1 MGNAAPVGQYE
12 TGMGM
17 ATMANGACS
26 APGVNAPQMAALP
39 AVVET
44 NAEGR
49 DGVLVVLSDLHI
61 GGDPG
66 QEDFFCHA
74 ELIALLDDLDREPG
88 PVTLLING
96 DFFEFLQVTPPPGA
110 NRARVI
116 VEHPDHAALFMR
128 LRLWNTRPGHRTVY
142 TVGNHDSETA
152 WNAEIATYLIA
163 QGIVHDVALGYEH
176 CFMSDGGDLTVYAEH
191 GNEEDSQNAIVDY
204 GHPLIVPV
212 GTHVVT
218 QLVNR
223 IEPLGRFAGPD
234 DATTLSDID
243 NIYPLEMVPW
253 WLFSNYFYRQARRFM
268 RYVLAPAIAILLVL
282 RFLNNAIIR
291 LSQGRLP
298 EFSAGRL
305 GQVFGFLLLDVVVV
319 LGLVLL
325 MLRHDF
331 MRWRRRSGLL
341 EPLQIVAE
349 GEEHYRASCR
359 AFLAGE
365 RQPAHRHAAQR
376 APGAAMDVFL
386 YGHNHIAELE
396 EYIIGER
403 HTAFINTGTWMRK
416 IVRLPTRLKLP
427 PVFIPVYQLTYAIL
441 RMTPAGLSATLNE
454 RVKPL
459 QYHLGWA
466 ERIATFRK
474 RPPLPPPA
482 MAGREVVLGSVI
494 LPAPVSSL
502 APVERSPTYARGR

>member
-1 MGNAAPVGQYE
+1 MD
-12 TGMGM
+12 
-17 ATMANGACS
+17 NGTYR
-26 APGVNAPQMAALP
+26 APGLDAPHIIALP

-49 DGVLVVLSDLHI
+49 NGVLVALSDLHI
-61 GGDPG
+61 GGDLG

-74 ELIALLDDLDREPG
+74 ELIALLDDLDRIAE
-88 PVTLLING
+88 PVTILING
-96 DFFEFLQVTPPPGA
+96 DFFEFLQVTVPPGG
-110 NRARVI
+110 NRARAV
-116 VEHPDHAALFMR
+116 VEQAEHAVLFAR
-128 LRLWNTRPGHRTVY
+128 LRQWNARPGHRTVY

-152 WNAEIATYLIA
+152 WNAAIGAYLIA
-163 QGIVHDVALGYEH
+163 EGIVHDVALGYEH
-176 CFMSDGGDLTVYAEH
+176 CFTSGGGELTVYAEH

-243 NIYPLEMVPW
+243 NIYPLELVPW
-253 WLFSNYFYRQARRFM
+253 WLFSNYFYRQARRFV
-268 RYVLAPAIAILLVL
+268 RYILVPAIVILLAL
-282 RFLNNAIIR
+282 RYLNNAIIR

-305 GQVFGFLLLDVVVV
+305 SQVFGFLILDVVVV

-359 AFLAGE
+359 SFLAGE
-365 RQPAHRHAAQR
+365 RQPAHRQDRAA
-376 APGAAMDVFL
+376 AVDVFV

-396 EYIIGER
+396 EYVVGER
-403 HTAFINTGTWMRK
+403 RTAFINTGTWMRK

-427 PVFIPVYQLTYAIL
+427 PVFIPVYQLTYAVL
-441 RMTPAGLSATLNE
+441 RMTPAGLSITLNE

-459 QYHLGWA
+459 RYRLGWA
-466 ERIATFRK
+466 ERIATFRT
-474 RPPLPPPA
+474 RPPLPPAARAGQEITLARVTLPVPVPTPA
-482 MAGREVVLGSVI
+482 ED
-494 LPAPVSSL
+494 API
-502 APVERSPTYARGR
+502 YARTR

>member
-1 MGNAAPVGQYE
+1 MV
-12 TGMGM
+12 
-17 ATMANGACS
+17 
-26 APGVNAPQMAALP
+26 ALP

-49 DGVLVVLSDLHI
+49 NGVFVVLSDLHI

-74 ELIALLDDLDREPG
+74 ELIALLDDLDREPE
-88 PVTLLING
+88 PVTILING
-96 DFFEFLQVTPPPGA
+96 DFFEFLQVTPPPGG
-110 NRARVI
+110 NRAQAV
-116 VEHPDHAALFMR
+116 VEHPDHAALFAR
-128 LRLWNTRPGHRTVY
+128 LRQWNARPGHRTVY

-152 WNAEIATYLIA
+152 WNAAIGIYLIE

-176 CFMSDGGDLTVYAEH
+176 CFASDSGELTVYAEH

-223 IEPLGRFAGPD
+223 IEPLGRFAGTD

-268 RYVLAPAIAILLVL
+268 RYVLAPAIVILFAL
-282 RFLNNAIIR
+282 RFLNDAVIH

-365 RQPAHRHAAQR
+365 RQPAHRQDREAAV
-376 APGAAMDVFL
+376 DVFL

-396 EYIIGER
+396 EYIVGER
-403 HTAFINTGTWMRK
+403 HTAFVNTGTWMRK

-427 PVFIPVYQLTYAIL
+427 PVFIPVYQLTYAVL
-441 RMTPAGLSATLNE
+441 RMTPAGLSTTLNE

-459 QYHLGWA
+459 RYRLGWA

-474 RPPLPPPA
+474 RPPLPSA
-482 MAGREVVLGSVI
+482 MLAGQEIALASVT
-494 LPAPVSSL
+494 LPVPTPAPVEH
-502 APVERSPTYARGR
+502 APAYAHTR

>member
-1 MGNAAPVGQYE
+1 
-12 TGMGM
+12 
-17 ATMANGACS
+17 
-26 APGVNAPQMAALP
+26 
-39 AVVET
+39 VET

-49 DGVLVVLSDLHI
+49 DGLLVVLSDLHI

-74 ELIALLDDLDREPG
+74 ELIALLDDLDREPE

-96 DFFEFLQVTPPPGA
+96 DFFEFLQVTVPPGG
-110 NRARVI
+110 NRAQAV
-116 VEHPDHAALFMR
+116 VEHPDHAALFAR
-128 LRLWNTRPGHRTVY
+128 LRQWNARRGHRTVY
-142 TVGNHDSETA
+142 TIGNHDSETA
-152 WNAEIATYLIA
+152 WNGAIGTYLIA
-163 QGIVHDVALGYEH
+163 QGVVHDVALGYEH
-176 CFMSDGGDLTVYAEH
+176 RFTADGGELTVYAEH

-223 IEPLGRFAGPD
+223 IEPLGQFAGPD

-253 WLFSNYFYRQARRFM
+253 WLFSNYFYRQARRFT
-268 RYVLAPAIAILLVL
+268 RYVLLPAIVILFAL

-298 EFSAGRL
+298 EFSVGRL
-305 GQVFGFLLLDVVVV
+305 SQVFGFLILDVVVV

-359 AFLAGE
+359 SFLAGE

-376 APGAAMDVFL
+376 APGAAVDVFV

-396 EYIIGER
+396 EYRIGER
-403 HTAFINTGTWMRK
+403 RTAFVNTGTWMRK

-427 PVFIPVYQLTYAIL
+427 PVFVPVYDLTYAIL
-441 RMTPAGLSATLNE
+441 RMTPAGLSVTLNE

-459 QYHLGWA
+459 SYHLGWA
-466 ERIATFRK
+466 ERLATFRT
-474 RPPLPPPA
+474 RPPLPSPA
-482 MAGREVVLGSVI
+482 LAGREATLASVVLPV
-494 LPAPVSSL
+494 PAPARANL
-502 APVERSPTYARGR
+502 RPSPYRLTTALESRENARAGEASAT

>member
-1 MGNAAPVGQYE
+1 MD
-12 TGMGM
+12 
-17 ATMANGACS
+17 NGTYR
-26 APGVNAPQMAALP
+26 APGIDAPHIVALP

-49 DGVLVVLSDLHI
+49 GGVLVVLSDLHI

-74 ELIALLDDLDREPG
+74 ELIALLDDLDREPE
-88 PVTLLING
+88 PVTILING
-96 DFFEFLQVTPPPGA
+96 DFFEFLQVTLPPGG
-110 NRARVI
+110 NRARVV
-116 VEHPDHAALFMR
+116 VEHPDHAALFAR
-128 LRLWNTRPGHRTVY
+128 LREWNARPGHRTVY

-152 WNAEIATYLIA
+152 WNVAIGTYLIE

-176 CFMSDGGDLTVYAEH
+176 CFASDGGELTVYAEH

-253 WLFSNYFYRQARRFM
+253 WLFSNYFYRQARRFT
-268 RYVLAPAIAILLVL
+268 RYILAPAIVILLAL
-282 RFLNNAIIR
+282 RFLNDAIIH

-298 EFSAGRL
+298 EFSVGRL
-305 GQVFGFLLLDVVVV
+305 GQIFGFLLLDVVVV

-349 GEEHYRASCR
+349 GEEHYHASCR

-365 RQPAHRHAAQR
+365 RQPAHRQDRVAAV
-376 APGAAMDVFL
+376 DVFL

-396 EYIIGER
+396 EYVVGER
-403 HTAFINTGTWMRK
+403 HTAFVNTGTWMRK
-416 IVRLPTRLKLP
+416 IVRLPTRLRLP
-427 PVFIPVYQLTYAIL
+427 PVFVPAYQLTYAVL
-441 RMTPAGLSATLNE
+441 RMTPAGLSVTLNE

-459 QYHLGWA
+459 PYRLGWA

-474 RPPLPPPA
+474 RPPLPAPA
-482 MAGREVVLGSVI
+482 LAGQEAMLSSVT
-494 LPAPVSSL
+494 LPVPTPAPAEH
-502 APVERSPTYARGR
+502 APLYAHTRQ

>member
-1 MGNAAPVGQYE
+1 MD
-12 TGMGM
+12 
-17 ATMANGACS
+17 NGTCR
-26 APGVNAPQMAALP
+26 APGMDAPHMVALP

-49 DGVLVVLSDLHI
+49 DGVLIVLSDLHI

-74 ELIALLDDLDREPG
+74 ELIALLDDLDRESE
-88 PVTLLING
+88 PVTILING
-96 DFFEFLQVTPPPGA
+96 DFFEFLQVTVPPGG
-110 NRARVI
+110 NRARAV
-116 VEHPDHAALFMR
+116 VEHADHATLFAR
-128 LRLWNTRPGHRTVY
+128 LREWNARPGHRTVY

-152 WNAEIATYLIA
+152 WNAAIGAYLIE

-176 CFMSDGGDLTVYAEH
+176 CFTSGGGELTVYAEH

-223 IEPLGRFAGPD
+223 IEPPGRFAGPD

-253 WLFSNYFYRQARRFM
+253 WLFSNYFYRQARRFT
-268 RYVLAPAIAILLVL
+268 RYVLLPAIVILFVL
-282 RFLNNAIIR
+282 RYLNHAIIR

-305 GQVFGFLLLDVVVV
+305 SQVFGFLILDVVVV

-359 AFLAGE
+359 SFLAGE
-365 RQPAHRHAAQR
+365 RQPAHRQDRAA
-376 APGAAMDVFL
+376 AVDAFI

-396 EYIIGER
+396 EYIVGER
-403 HTAFINTGTWMRK
+403 RTAFVNTGTWMRK

-427 PVFIPVYQLTYAIL
+427 PVFIPAYQLTYAVLQI
-441 RMTPAGLSATLNE
+441 TSAGLSITLNE

-459 QYHLGWA
+459 PYHLGWA
-466 ERIATFRK
+466 EQIATFRK
-474 RPPLPPPA
+474 RPPLPSA
-482 MAGREVVLGSVI
+482 ALAGQEITIARITLPV
-494 LPAPVSSL
+494 PAP
-502 APVERSPTYARGR
+502 APTKDTPMYAHTR

>member
-1 MGNAAPVGQYE
+1 
-12 TGMGM
+12 
-17 ATMANGACS
+17 MANKGTCR
-26 APGVNAPQMAALP
+26 APEIDAPHIVALP
-39 AVVET
+39 AAVET

-49 DGVLVVLSDLHI
+49 DGILVVLSDLHI

-66 QEDFFCHA
+66 QEDFFCHT
-74 ELIALLDDLDREPG
+74 ELTALLDDLDREPG
-88 PVTLLING
+88 PVTILING
-96 DFFEFLQVTPPPGA
+96 DFFEFLQVTVPPGG
-110 NRARVI
+110 NRARAV
-116 VEHPDHAALFMR
+116 VEHPDHAALFAR
-128 LRLWNTRPGHRTVY
+128 LREWNARPGHRTVY

-152 WNAEIATYLIA
+152 WNAAIGIYLIE

-176 CFMSDGGDLTVYAEH
+176 CFASDGGELTVYAEH

-204 GHPLIVPV
+204 GHPLIVPI
-212 GTHVVT
+212 GSHIVT
-218 QLVNR
+218 QFVNR

-268 RYVLAPAIAILLVL
+268 RYVLAPAIVILFVL

-298 EFSAGRL
+298 EFSAGRTA
-305 GQVFGFLLLDVVVV
+305 QIFAFLILDVVVV

-365 RQPAHRHAAQR
+365 RQPAHRQDRAA
-376 APGAAMDVFL
+376 AVDVFV

-396 EYIIGER
+396 EYVVGR
-403 HTAFINTGTWMRK
+403 RQTAFVNTGTWMRK

-427 PVFIPVYQLTYAIL
+427 PVFVPEYQLTYAVL
-441 RMTPAGLSATLNE
+441 RMTTLGLSVTLNE

-459 QYHLGWA
+459 PYRLGWA

-474 RPPLPPPA
+474 RPPLPVA
-482 MAGREVVLGSVI
+482 ALAGQEVTLASVT
-494 LPAPVSSL
+494 LPVPAP
-502 APVERSPTYARGR
+502 APAETAPAFARVR

>member
-1 MGNAAPVGQYE
+1 MDAPHIV
-12 TGMGM
+12 
-17 ATMANGACS
+17 
-26 APGVNAPQMAALP
+26 ALP
-39 AVVET
+39 AAVET

-74 ELIALLDDLDREPG
+74 ELIALLDDLDRETE

-96 DFFEFLQVTPPPGA
+96 DFFEFLQVTLPPGG
-110 NRARVI
+110 NRARAV
-116 VEHPDHAALFMR
+116 VEHPDHAAFFAR
-128 LRLWNTRPGHRTVY
+128 LRTWNTRPGHRTVY

-152 WNAEIATYLIA
+152 WNAAIGTYLIE

-176 CFMSDGGDLTVYAEH
+176 CFASGGGELTVYAEH

-204 GHPLIVPV
+204 GHPLIMPV

-223 IEPLGRFAGPD
+223 IEPLGRFSGPD

-253 WLFSNYFYRQARRFM
+253 WLFSNFFYRQARRFL
-268 RYVLAPAIAILLVL
+268 RYVLVPAIIILFAV

-298 EFSAGRL
+298 EFSAGRIA
-305 GQVFGFLLLDVVVV
+305 QIFGFLLLDIVVV
-319 LGLVLL
+319 LGLFLL

-331 MRWRRRSGLL
+331 TRWRRRSGLL

-349 GEEHYRASCR
+349 GEEHYHASCR
-359 AFLAGE
+359 SFLAGE
-365 RQPAHRHAAQR
+365 RQPAHRQDRAA
-376 APGAAMDVFL
+376 AVDVFL

-396 EYIIGER
+396 EYTVGGR
-403 HTAFINTGTWMRK
+403 RTAFINTGTWMRK

-427 PVFIPVYQLTYAIL
+427 PVFIPAYQLTYAVL
-441 RMTPAGLSATLNE
+441 RMTPAGLCIALNE

-459 QYHLGWA
+459 PYRLGWA
-466 ERIATFRK
+466 ERIATFRT
-474 RPPLPPPA
+474 RPPLLPA
-482 MAGREVVLGSVI
+482 RLTGQEVTIASVT
-494 LPAPVSSL
+494 LPAP
-502 APVERSPTYARGR
+502 APVPVKPAPLYAHTR

>member
-1 MGNAAPVGQYE
+1 MGKNETSRTPVMDAPHIV
-12 TGMGM
+12 
-17 ATMANGACS
+17 
-26 APGVNAPQMAALP
+26 ALP

-49 DGVLVVLSDLHI
+49 EGVLIVLSDLHI

-74 ELIALLDDLDREPG
+74 ELIALLDDLDRESE
-88 PVTLLING
+88 PVTILING
-96 DFFEFLQVTPPPGA
+96 DFFEFLQVTPPPGG
-110 NRARVI
+110 NRARAV
-116 VEHPDHAALFMR
+116 VEHPDHAALFAR
-128 LRLWNTRPGHRTVY
+128 LRTWNVRPGHRTVY
-142 TVGNHDSETA
+142 TVGNHDSEA
-152 WNAEIATYLIA
+152 GWNAAIGTYLIA

-176 CFMSDGGDLTVYAEH
+176 CFTSGDAELTVYAEH

-204 GHPLIVPV
+204 GHPLIVPI

-234 DATTLSDID
+234 NATTLSDID
-243 NIYPLEMVPW
+243 NIYPLEMVAW
-253 WLFSNYFYRQARRFM
+253 WLFSNYFYRQARRFG
-268 RYVLAPAIAILLVL
+268 RYVLAPAIVILFAL

-298 EFSAGRL
+298 EFSAGRI
-305 GQVFGFLLLDVVVV
+305 GQIFGFLMLDVIVV

-331 MRWRRRSGLL
+331 TRWRRRTGLH

-349 GEEHYRASCR
+349 GQEHYRASCR
-359 AFLAGE
+359 SFLAGE
-365 RQPAHRHAAQR
+365 RQPVHRQDR
-376 APGAAMDVFL
+376 AGAMDVFV
-386 YGHNHIAELE
+386 YGHNHVAELE
-396 EYIIGER
+396 EYVVGER
-403 HTAFINTGTWMRK
+403 RTAFVNTGTWMRK

-427 PVFIPVYQLTYAIL
+427 PVFIPQYQLTYAVL
-441 RMTPAGLSATLNE
+441 RMTPVGLAVTLNE

-459 QYHLGWA
+459 PYRLGWA
-466 ERIATFRK
+466 EQIATFRM
-474 RPPLPPPA
+474 RPPLSPA
-482 MAGREVVLGSVI
+482 SLAGQEVALASVT
-494 LPAPVSSL
+494 LPVPTATPSEQAPV
-502 APVERSPTYARGR
+502 YAYTR

>member
-1 MGNAAPVGQYE
+1 MDDLRCRM
-12 TGMGM
+12 TGRD
-17 ATMANGACS
+17 GAQT
-26 APGVNAPQMAALP
+26 GALP
-39 AVVET
+39 AIVAM
-44 NAEGR
+44 NAAGR
-49 DGVLVVLSDLHI
+49 DGTLVALSDLHI

-66 QEDFFCHA
+66 QEDFFCHG

-88 PVTLLING
+88 PVTLLVNG

-110 NRARVI
+110 NRAQAI
-116 VEHPDHAALFMR
+116 VEHPDHAALFAR
-128 LRLWNTRPGHRTVY
+128 WRAWNARPGRRTVY
-142 TVGNHDSETA
+142 TVGNHDSETG
-152 WNAEIATYLIA
+152 WNPAIGTYLIA
-163 QGIVHDVALGYEH
+163 RGIVHAIALGYEH
-176 CFMSDGGDLTVYAEH
+176 CFTARDGELTVYAEH
-191 GNEEDSQNAIVDY
+191 GNEEDSQNAIIDY
-204 GHPLIVPV
+204 GHPLIVPM

-253 WLFSNYFYRQARRFM
+253 WLFSNYFYRQARRFI
-268 RYVLAPAIAILLVL
+268 RYVLLPAIVILFAL
-282 RFLNNAIIR
+282 RYLNHIVIR

-298 EFSAGRL
+298 EFSAGRMT
-305 GQVFGFLLLDVVVV
+305 QVFLFLILDVVVV

-331 MRWRRRSGLL
+331 MRWRRRSGLH

-359 AFLAGE
+359 AFLEGS
-365 RQPAHRHAAQR
+365 RQPAHRQAAQR
-376 APGAAMDVFL
+376 APGAAPVDLFL
-386 YGHNHIAELE
+386 YGHNHIAELGE
-396 EYIIGER
+396 HIVGER
-403 HTAFINTGTWMRK
+403 RTAFVNTGTWMRK

-427 PVFIPVYQLTYAIL
+427 PVFVPEYQLTYAVV
-441 RMTPAGLSATLNE
+441 RMTPAGLSVVLNE

-459 QYHLGWA
+459 PYRLGWA

-474 RPPLPPPA
+474 RPPVPTTA
-482 MAGREVVLGSVI
+482 MAGQEVTIASVLLPV
-494 LPAPVSSL
+494 PAP
-502 APVERSPTYARGR
+502 APLERAPAHLSVR

>member
-1 MGNAAPVGQYE
+1 MDAPYIV
-12 TGMGM
+12 
-17 ATMANGACS
+17 
-26 APGVNAPQMAALP
+26 ALP

-44 NAEGR
+44 NAAGR
-49 DGVLVVLSDLHI
+49 GGVLVVLSDLHI

-66 QEDFFCHA
+66 QEDFFCHT
-74 ELIALLDDLDREPG
+74 ELIALLDDLDHESESEPE
-88 PVTLLING
+88 PVTILING
-96 DFFEFLQVTPPPGA
+96 DFFEFLQVSVPPGG
-110 NRARVI
+110 NRARAV
-116 VEHPDHAALFMR
+116 VEHPDHAALFAR
-128 LRLWNTRPGHRTVY
+128 LRAWNARPGHRTVY
-142 TVGNHDSETA
+142 TVGNHDSEAA
-152 WNAEIATYLIA
+152 WNAAIGAYLIA

-176 CFMSDGGDLTVYAEH
+176 CFTSDDGELTVYAEH

-204 GHPLIVPV
+204 GHPLIAPV

-243 NIYPLEMVPW
+243 NIYPLEMVAW
-253 WLFSNYFYRQARRFM
+253 WLFSNYFYRQARRFG
-268 RYVLAPAIAILLVL
+268 RYVLAPAIVIIFAL

-298 EFSAGRL
+298 EFSVGRI
-305 GQVFGFLLLDVVVV
+305 GQIFGFLLLDVVVV

-331 MRWRRRSGLL
+331 TRWRRRTGLH
-341 EPLQIVAE
+341 EPLQIVTE
-349 GEEHYRASCR
+349 GQEHYRASCR

-365 RQPAHRHAAQR
+365 RQPMHRHAVQQ
-376 APGAAMDVFL
+376 APGAGAVDVFI
-386 YGHNHIAELE
+386 YGHNHFAELE
-396 EYIIGER
+396 EYVAGER
-403 HTAFINTGTWMRK
+403 RTAFVNTGTWMRK

-427 PVFIPVYQLTYAIL
+427 PVFIPEYQLTYAVL
-441 RMTPAGLSATLNE
+441 RMTPAGLAISLNE

-459 QYHLGWA
+459 PYRLGWA

-474 RPPLPPPA
+474 RPPLPPA
-482 MAGREVVLGSVI
+482 ALAGQEVTLASVT
-494 LPAPVSSL
+494 LSVPVDAPI
-502 APVERSPTYARGR
+502 ARSPVYAHTHADEKTRRAVAT

>member
-1 MGNAAPVGQYE
+1 ME
-12 TGMGM
+12 
-17 ATMANGACS
+17 NGTCR
-26 APGVNAPQMAALP
+26 APGMDAPHIVALP
-39 AVVET
+39 AAVET

-74 ELIALLDDLDREPG
+74 ELIALLDGLDRETE

-96 DFFEFLQVTPPPGA
+96 DFFEFLQVTLSPGG
-110 NRARVI
+110 NRARAV
-116 VEHPDHAALFMR
+116 VEHPDHAAFFAR
-128 LRLWNTRPGHRTVY
+128 LRAWNTRPGHRTVY

-152 WNAEIATYLIA
+152 WNAEIGIYLIE

-176 CFMSDGGDLTVYAEH
+176 CFTSDGGELTVYAEH

-204 GHPLIVPV
+204 GHPLIMPV

-253 WLFSNYFYRQARRFM
+253 WLFSNFFYRQARRFL
-268 RYVLAPAIAILLVL
+268 RYVLVPAVVILFAV

-298 EFSAGRL
+298 EFSAGRIA
-305 GQVFGFLLLDVVVV
+305 QIFGFLLLDIVVV

-331 MRWRRRSGLL
+331 TRWRRRSGLL

-349 GEEHYRASCR
+349 GEEQYHAACR
-359 AFLAGE
+359 SFLAGK
-365 RQPAHRHAAQR
+365 RQPAHRQDRAA
-376 APGAAMDVFL
+376 AVDVFM
-386 YGHNHIAELE
+386 YGHNHIAELK
-396 EYIIGER
+396 EYTVGER
-403 HTAFINTGTWMRK
+403 RTAFINTGTWMRK

-427 PVFIPVYQLTYAIL
+427 PVFIPAYQLTYAVL
-441 RMTPAGLSATLNE
+441 RMTLAGLSVTLNE

-459 QYHLGWA
+459 PYRLGWA

-474 RPPLPPPA
+474 RPPLPPA
-482 MAGREVVLGSVI
+482 TLTGQEVTLASVT
-494 LPAPVSSL
+494 LPVPAPV
-502 APVERSPTYARGR
+502 PVKPTPVYAHTR